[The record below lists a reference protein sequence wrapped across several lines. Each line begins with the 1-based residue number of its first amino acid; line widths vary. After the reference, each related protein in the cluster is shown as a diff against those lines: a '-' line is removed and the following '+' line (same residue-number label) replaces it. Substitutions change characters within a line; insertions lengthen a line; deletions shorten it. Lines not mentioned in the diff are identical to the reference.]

1 MKKIISLVLCFLLVL
16 SLSIPAFA
24 AESPL
29 KVIVANDLH
38 YNQNYTSLDKV
49 RTHNNVSADFA
60 HIGATGKLVY
70 ESYALVVAFLE
81 QAAKSD
87 TDVVLIPGDM
97 VDVGT
102 VAEHEVMTSLLAEF
116 EASSG
121 KSVYVVPG
129 NHDFFQTSVEDF
141 IELYADFGYGEAI
154 ARDTLSASY
163 TADLNGEYRLLAID
177 STDPGNGP
185 HGLNQARVNWIDA
198 QCKQAAADGKKLIA
212 MMHHNLLD
220 HYTPTGFIHI
230 GEAVNSDINLADVLA
245 AGMVKYIFTGHI
257 HVQDILSYT
266 ANDGTVIYDVVTG
279 ALAAYPCA
287 YREVTFSD
295 SVTIES
301 KSIEAIDWSLVP
313 AGISENALAVAQKS
327 FLEYSYLAA
336 HVGIRLLIPS
346 YITPETLIN
355 LSGVNKETDPEVYSV
370 IEKVGKKLTEVM
382 AMPLY
387 KADANGAQSLEDI
400 ITGFG
405 KTLPKTH
412 YTDLIDVIEQVY
424 VDYQGGIENYPAYSP
439 EMIIITRSLAAVLVY
454 ALDGVS
460 PDEYTAVLTYLF
472 NLLDVNVPGNL
483 ISFSGNM
490 ISNFE
495 NIEIIISTALL
506 PALLNMSV
514 DTPPSDNNVVLPGYA
529 VRGEAELSFWDRI
542 VQFFKSIADFFK
554 SLFAIFS

>member
-1 MKKIISLVLCFLLVL
+1 MKKIISLVLCFLLVF
-16 SLSIPAFA
+16 SLGVPAFA

-38 YNQNYTSLDKV
+38 YNQTYTSLEKV
-49 RTHNNVSADFA
+49 RTHNTVSADFA

-81 QAAKSD
+81 QVAKGDSN
-87 TDVVLIPGDM
+87 VVIIPGDI

-102 VAEHEVMTSLLAEF
+102 VAEHEVITSLFAEF

-121 KSVYVVPG
+121 KQVFVAPG
-129 NHDFFQTSVEDF
+129 NHDFFQTSVEEF
-141 IELYADFGYGEAI
+141 IELYADFGYGDALAI
-154 ARDTLSASY
+154 DTQSASY
-163 TADLNGEYRLLAID
+163 TADLSDEYRLLAID
-177 STDPGNGP
+177 STSHGDGP
-185 HGLNQARVNWIDA
+185 HGMTQARVDWIDA

-220 HYTPTGFIHI
+220 HYTPTGMIHI

-245 AGMVKYIFTGHI
+245 AGMVKYVFTGHI

-266 ANDGTVIYDVVTG
+266 ADDGTVIYDVVTG

-287 YREVTFSD
+287 YREVTFAD
-295 SVTIES
+295 SVTIETKNIDS
-301 KSIEAIDWSLVP
+301 VDWSLVP
-313 AGISENALAVAQKS
+313 VGISENALAVAQKS
-327 FLEYSYLAA
+327 FVEYSYLAA

-346 YITPETLIN
+346 YLTPETLIR
-355 LSGVNKETDPEVYSV
+355 LSGVNKETDPEVYTV
-370 IEKVGKKLTEVM
+370 IEKVGKRLTEVM

-400 ITGFG
+400 IAGFG
-405 KTLPKTH
+405 KTLPKTD
-412 YTDLIDVIEQVY
+412 YKDFIDVIEQIY
-424 VDYQGGIENYPAYSP
+424 VDYQGGIENYPAYSD
-439 EMIIITRSLAAVLVY
+439 EMVIVTRCLAAVLVY

-460 PDEYTAVLTYLF
+460 PEEYAAVLTYIF
-472 NLLDVNVPGNL
+472 NLLDVSVPDEL

-506 PALLNMSV
+506 PTLLNMSV
-514 DTPPSDNNVVLPGYA
+514 DTPPSDNNVVLPGYD
-529 VRGEAELSFWDRI
+529 VRGDVELSFWDRI

-554 SLFAIFS
+554 SLFVIFA